1 MAEQCYFVNPSFESN
16 VNIARAY
23 SDNFD
28 IVGRIQTIEN
38 MLDDLATNMSS
49 SLGLL
54 DTLMHRQSEQQ
65 FTLLNLMRDISKDI
79 FIEKISVISGFTGN
93 LVKDSINIWPSD
105 TPFLEWESITIDKVS
120 EDFDIIQGDFK
131 AQIINDTIISV
142 DTDTDGVYTRAHY
155 KLPPGKTGA
164 AIIEI
169 PMNKIADKNGVPQIF
184 IKQPT
189 SSFMLYNDFF
199 SSFPVPSFSDK
210 ITVMDSLSELI
221 VYYKNTT
228 IDKRNYLYA
237 EAYPIEVLRDEII
250 TGEQIWKSDKEI
262 SNISTFSLFQSV
274 CDLNIITEG
283 KTYSMQSATTL
294 GREFSRLDLLGYSG
308 GDRNTTYFKFPFPVD
323 LSESISIYKNLD
335 VGNEIFDW
343 QFNFEGPRSE
353 TWRNPSELITS
364 QYPNIGTYSNTKR
377 YLYIKVNNFCES
389 GYGYYTLNSEINC
402 SWPLSED
409 NKFLWT
415 GAGIECKA
423 TGPVEIRAKVT
434 MPFNKNNFE
443 NEILGLVYPISQLGI
458 S

>member
-28 IVGRIQTIEN
+28 IAGRIQTIEL
-38 MLDDLATNMSS
+38 MLDDLAINMFS
-49 SLGLL
+49 SL
-54 DTLMHRQSEQQ
+54 DLMDRLMDRQSKQQ

-79 FIEKISVISGFTGN
+79 FIEKISSISGFSPN
-93 LVKDSINIWPSD
+93 LAKDSINIWPSD
-105 TPFLEWESITIDKVS
+105 TPFLEWESISTDKVS
-120 EDFDIIQGDFK
+120 KDFDIIQGDFK

-142 DTDTDGVYTRAHY
+142 DTDSDGVYTRVHY
-155 KLPPGKTGA
+155 KLSPGKTGA

-169 PMNKIADKNGVPQIF
+169 PKSKIAYLDGVPQIF

-189 SSFMLYNDFF
+189 SSFMPYDDF
-199 SSFPVPSFSDK
+199 SSQFPVPSFSDK
-210 ITVMDSLSELI
+210 ITVIYSLSELI

-250 TGEQIWKSDKEI
+250 TGEQVWKSDKEI
-262 SNISTFSLFQSV
+262 SNISTFSLFQAV

-283 KTYSMQSATTL
+283 KTYSIQSASTL
-294 GREFSRLDLLGYSG
+294 GEEFSRLDLLGYD
-308 GDRNTTYFKFPFPVD
+308 GDRNVTYFRFPFPVS
-323 LSESISIYKNLD
+323 LSSNISIYKNLD
-335 VGNEIFDW
+335 VGNEVLDW
-343 QFNFEGPRSE
+343 QFNFEGASASIWKNRSE
-353 TWRNPSELITS
+353 LSTT

-377 YLYIKVNNFCES
+377 YLYIRVNSFCES
-389 GYGYYTLNSEINC
+389 GYGYYTLNSDINC

-409 NKFLWT
+409 KKFLWT
-415 GAGIECKA
+415 GTGIECKA
-423 TGPVEIRAKVT
+423 SGPIEIKAKVT